1 MVSGMFVS
9 DQGLSDT
16 LFQLRS
22 GSRPRQ
28 AQDDCYDLRSVEGQV
43 EQLSLILLFYCTYV
57 RLVRVLLVPV
67 PSSYPAAT

>member
-1 MVSGMFVS
+1 MFVS

-16 LFQLRS
+16 LFQLHS
-22 GSRPRQ
+22 GSHPRQ
-28 AQDDCYDLRSVEGQV
+28 AQDDCYGLRSVEGQV
-43 EQLSLILLFYCTYV
+43 EQLSSILLFYCSYV